1 MNEHPTAAELDAFL
15 EESLS
20 SERRREVLSHLLR
33 GCEACCAAAGM
44 ALGMTPVDPDSY
56 DAVLT
61 RVFRRVQRSV
71 KGEEE
76 KARKA
81 VALIERGE
89 AGSLPRNFRGLYLY
103 HELLTRSWA
112 LRHENPAKMVVLAR
126 HATLVARNFRAE
138 TYGAESVADW
148 QCRAWMEL
156 GNAYRVAE
164 DLNEAEQAFRKAEQ
178 LFGGG
183 TQDDLL
189 YARLMSLR
197 ASYYGDRREFDL
209 AMGAL
214 DTVRAVYERLGDPHL
229 AARAS
234 IKKGVYAGYGNDT
247 ADAIR
252 FTQEGLAQLDKAR
265 DPELFF
271 QAVHNLGCWL
281 VQANRHQEA
290 RTVLSRNRWRQHEAG
305 GRLNLLK
312 LRWLEA
318 QINVGLQRFE
328 RAELGFL
335 AVKQGFLEAEKPYD
349 AAVASLDLATLW
361 LSQGRTT
368 EAKAASLEAYEIFLS
383 FGIRREG
390 TGAFLVLMGSFQTG
404 TATAK
409 LVKSVA
415 EHLRKAQKD
424 PAARFEPPGE

>member
-1 MNEHPTAAELDAFL
+1 MNEHPTAAELDAFVQK
-15 EESLS
+15 SLS
-20 SERRREVLSHLLR
+20 SERRREVLAHLAR
-33 GCEACCAAAGM
+33 GCESCREAAGM
-44 ALGMTPVDPDSY
+44 TLGMTPVDPDSY
-56 DAVLT
+56 DAVIK
-61 RVFRRVQRSV
+61 RVFRKVQRSV
-71 KGEEE
+71 SREEE
-76 KARKA
+76 KARTA
-81 VALIERGE
+81 VALIEKGE
-89 AGSLPRNFRGLYLY
+89 ASALPRNFRGLYLY
-103 HELLTRSWA
+103 QELLNRSWA
-112 LRHENPAKMVVLAR
+112 LRHEDPAKMVALAR
-126 HATLVARNFRAE
+126 HATLVARTFRAE
-138 TYGAESVADW
+138 IYGAEFVADW

-178 LFGGG
+178 LFSEG

-189 YARLMSLR
+189 YVRLMNFR
-197 ASYYGDRREFDL
+197 ASYYGDRRELDL
-209 AMGAL
+209 ALGAL
-214 DTVRAVYERLGDPHL
+214 DTVRTVYEGLGDRHL

-252 FTQEGLAQLDKAR
+252 LTQEGLAHLDKAR

-281 VQANRHQEA
+281 AQANRYEEA
-290 RTVLSRNRWRQHEAG
+290 RKVLSRNRWRQHEAG

-318 QINVGLQRFE
+318 QINVGLQHFE
-328 RAELGFL
+328 RAERGFL
-335 AVKQGFLEAEKPYD
+335 AVKQGFLDVEKPYD

-368 EAKAASLEAYEIFLS
+368 EAKAVSLEAFEMFRSL
-383 FGIRREG
+383 GIRREG
-390 TGAFLVLMGSFQTG
+390 TGAFLILMKAFQAG
-404 TATAK
+404 TATAR

-415 EHLRKAQKD
+415 EHLRKAQSD

>member
-15 EESLS
+15 EKSLS
-20 SERRREVLSHLLR
+20 SERRHEVLAHLVR
-33 GCEACCAAAGM
+33 GCESCCEAAGM
-44 ALGMTPVDPDSY
+44 TLGMTPVDPDSY
-56 DAVLT
+56 DAVIK
-61 RVFRRVQRSV
+61 RVFRKVQRSV
-71 KGEEE
+71 SREEE

-81 VALIERGE
+81 VALIEMGD
-89 AGSLPRNFRGLYLY
+89 SKSFPRNFQGLYLY
-103 HELLTRSWA
+103 QELLNRSWA
-112 LRHENPAKMVVLAR
+112 LRHENPAKMVALAL
-126 HATLVARNFRAE
+126 HATVVARTFRAE
-138 TYGAESVADW
+138 IYGAEFVADW

-178 LFGGG
+178 LFSEG

-189 YARLMSLR
+189 YVRLMNFR

-209 AMGAL
+209 ALGAL
-214 DTVRAVYERLGDPHL
+214 DTVRAVYEGLGDQHL
-229 AARAS
+229 AARAA
-234 IKKGVYAGYGNDT
+234 IKKGVYAGYSNDT

-252 FTQEGLAQLDKAR
+252 LTQEGLAHLDKAR

-281 VQANRHQEA
+281 VQANRYQEA

-318 QINVGLQRFE
+318 QINVGLQKFE
-328 RAELGFL
+328 RAERGFL

-361 LSQGRTT
+361 LSQGRTN
-368 EAKAASLEAYEIFLS
+368 EAKAVSLEAYES
-383 FGIRREG
+383 FRSLGIRREG
-390 TGAFLVLMGSFQTG
+390 TGAFLVLMKAFQAG

-415 EHLRKAQKD
+415 EHLRKAQSD
-424 PAARFEPPGE
+424 PTARFEPPGE